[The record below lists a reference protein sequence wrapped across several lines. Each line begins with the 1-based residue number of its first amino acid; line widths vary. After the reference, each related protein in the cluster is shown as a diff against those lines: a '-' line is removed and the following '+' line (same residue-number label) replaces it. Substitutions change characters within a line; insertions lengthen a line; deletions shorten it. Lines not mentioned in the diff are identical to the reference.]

1 MKPTLVQAILHPQFR
16 AYSSA
21 TACRHCKPTAQ
32 HRQAWPYEPPLC
44 SPLLPSFVT
53 DSPDNPHCPQSSAAP
68 WAALPHHQRGRWSRG
83 TSYKNTLWKDDKS
96 LSSLTFLLF
105 PTSKACSFIPL
116 WQWSGSYAIPMKH
129 MHLPAHTPFNPC
141 SPKAGKSGGKF
152 VSICAC

>member
-68 WAALPHHQRGRWSRG
+68 EQLCPTIREADEAEEPHTKIHYGRMIKVS
-83 TSYKNTLWKDDKS
+83 
-96 LSSLTFLLF
+96 
-105 PTSKACSFIPL
+105 PL
-116 WQWSGSYAIPMKH
+116 
-129 MHLPAHTPFNPC
+129 
-141 SPKAGKSGGKF
+141 
-152 VSICAC
+152 